1 MLRKFELTLFIM
13 NSSFSVMIKKYAVPA
28 LFTLMG
34 IGVLV
39 VGFSTNQDTM
49 FNVAAVFLF
58 LAALLSLMY
67 SSGKFKTSL
76 INILGI
82 VAAIAAIA
90 TIYFSVKS
98 VSDTKEYMERYELSK
113 LKAEQNLSDIRY
125 IQERHAEVH
134 GKYAPTWEA
143 FLEYAKVATV
153 NHVDAIG
160 TVPVRKM
167 TPEESKFVYKDN
179 RPIDKSMTELEAY
192 ILSKSPIC
200 PPDLKNFRRDTIKM
214 NLVDVKFK
222 NAAYVDSR
230 RIRNL
235 GAFSLDSLPYI
246 PYGGGKKWKIETKDS
261 VTVADQ
267 TFPTIRVSGFL
278 PYAEVQG
285 TKPKEIWFGNLAADD
300 TDGSWE

>member
-39 VGFSTNQDTM
+39 VGFTTNQDAM
-49 FNVAAVFLF
+49 FNIAAVFLF
-58 LAALLSLMY
+58 VAALLSLMY
-67 SSGKFKTSL
+67 SSGKFKTGL
-76 INILGI
+76 INILGV
-82 VAAIAAIA
+82 VAAFGAVA

-98 VSDTKEYMERYELSK
+98 VADTKRYNERYALSK

-125 IQERHAEVH
+125 IQERHADVY
-134 GKYAPTWEA
+134 GKYAATWDA
-143 FLEYAKVATV
+143 FLDYAKVATV
-153 NHVDAIG
+153 DHVDAVG

-167 TPEESKFVYKDN
+167 TPEESRFVYNDN
-179 RPIDKSMTELEAY
+179 RPIDKSMTEKEAY

-200 PPDLKNFRRDTIKM
+200 PPDLKNFRRDTLKM
-214 NLVDVKFK
+214 NLVEVKFK
-222 NAAYVDSR
+222 NSAYIDSR

-235 GAFSLDSLPYI
+235 GPFSLDSLPYI
-246 PYGGGKKWKIETKDS
+246 PYGGGKKWTLETKDS
-261 VTVADQ
+261 VTIADQ
-267 TFPTIRVSGFL
+267 TFPTIRVSGKL
-278 PYAEVQG
+278 PYAEIQG